1 MLKDIVEKAEKM
13 RSGGVITGYGSCG
26 FCGQKATHKVM
37 EDWEQGTIDEL
48 ITESC
53 ECLEACI
60 YTAEKGQKER
70 AHSRIEMLFGKD
82 NNVVATEDAVL
93 NLLHSVIDPICER
106 HIAAA
111 TVDIGN
117 GVKAKISI
125 TAKGNIKV
133 GRTKTD
139 TSTYEA

>member
-1 MLKDIVEKAEKM
+1 MLKDIVEKAE
-13 RSGGVITGYGSCG
+13 RNRAGGVITGYGSCR
-26 FCGQKATHKVM
+26 FCGQQATHKVM
-37 EDWEQGTIDEL
+37 EEWQQEEINEL
-48 ITESC
+48 VTESC
-53 ECLEACI
+53 ECLEARI

-70 AHSRIEMLFGKD
+70 AHNRIEMLFGEG
-82 NNVVATEDAVL
+82 NNIVAVENAVL
-93 NLLHSVIDPICER
+93 ELLHNVIDPICEG
-106 HIAAA
+106 HIAAV

-117 GVKAKISI
+117 GVKAKINI

>member
-1 MLKDIVEKAEKM
+1 MLKDIVEKAEQT
-13 RSGGVITGYGSCG
+13 RSGGVITGYGSCR
-26 FCGQKATHKVM
+26 FCGQQATHKVI

-53 ECLEACI
+53 ECLEARI
-60 YTAEKGQKER
+60 YTAGKGQKER

-93 NLLHSVIDPICER
+93 ALLHSVIDPICEG